1 LIPEW
6 VDRQEYPFTPRTLDV
21 PAGRLSYVDE
31 GQGDPI
37 VMVHGTPTW
46 SFLYRHLIKALSARY
61 RCVVPDHLGF
71 GLSDRPLNWSYRPE
85 DQARNFA
92 RLIETLGLK
101 DLTLVVHDFGGPIG
115 LAYALDHPE
124 NVRRL
129 VLFNT
134 FMWSWAGDRHAERF
148 GRLLSGKFGRY
159 LYERWGFSVRV
170 MLRHAIADRRRYTRA
185 VERHYLRALDGH
197 ATWVYARELLGSSAW
212 FDALWRRHDRLA
224 RIPTIIFWGMRD
236 PAFGRYLG
244 RWRDVFE
251 RALVIELPD
260 CGHAPPEERAPEV
273 LTILMPFLAE
283 TDVAREEG
291 RER

>member
-1 LIPEW
+1 LTPEW

-46 SFLYRHLIKALSARY
+46 SFLYRHLIKGLRDRY
-61 RCVVPDHLGF
+61 RCVAPDHLGF
-71 GLSDRPLNWSYRPE
+71 GLSDRPVTWSYRPE
-85 DQARNFA
+85 DQARNLA

-134 FMWSWAGDRHAERF
+134 WMWSCAGDRHFELF
-148 GRLLSGKFGRY
+148 GRLLSGRLGRY

-185 VERHYLRALDGH
+185 IERHYLRPLDGH

-212 FDALWRRHDRLA
+212 FDGLWRRRERLA
-224 RIPTIIFWGMRD
+224 QIPTLILWGMRD

-244 RWRDVFE
+244 RWREVFE
-251 RALVIELPD
+251 RAAVVELPD

-273 LTILMPFLAE
+273 LLILVPFLAE
-283 TDVAREEG
+283 AGKERGEG